1 MIRAYKSLAFM
12 RCCDDAVRDNGSESK
27 ADRMYVVCGEPDRI
41 PVCMKNDWTTI
52 YGDGVAHVK
61 PAAQPR
67 KIRPFIPKK
76 KPPAGG
82 FFFSDCQKTAM
93 PFFDKRL
100 AAYCAHSL
108 SANGGQF
115 AHFVV

>member
-1 MIRAYKSLAFM
+1 ML
-12 RCCDDAVRDNGSESK
+12 CCDDAVRDNGSESK
-27 ADRMYVVCGEPDRI
+27 ADRMYAVCGEPDRI

-76 KPPAGG
+76 SRPQAAFSFQTVKKRQCRFLTKGLQPTARTHCPPMADN
-82 FFFSDCQKTAM
+82 SHT
-93 PFFDKRL
+93 
-100 AAYCAHSL
+100 S
-108 SANGGQF
+108 
-115 AHFVV
+115 